1 MNTNIFIPTKINVGF
16 QNRKDTYTG
25 KLAYVIYYDE
35 KGKLR
40 KETSW
45 QNWRDKDIPNEEFD
59 NEPTEGFV
67 LNRRAG
73 GVEESWGWNPR
84 KTYCRVYDPRGFE
97 FEITIAN
104 LLWILENCNSIKGK
118 GIEGEFVY
126 GWDGKELVLVPVES
140 PDYKEIQ
147 EKNNII
153 KNNEFIKAKDLIVGA
168 TYETLK
174 GEKYVYMG
182 KFDKF
187 EKEYNGYY
195 DSSSYHYRSYYK
207 QGWEYPLD
215 ETWMEDR
222 LSPNNK
228 DTRYRFANKGKY
240 FFFIRLRNPNAFF
253 SWDRENDAVE
263 TFKTIT
269 KKFSR
274 VVNKE
279 YHEKYI
285 EFVEKLNKISMYS
298 PIDYNNSKIIKL
310 PFENFKNVINRKKAI
325 ILERGW
331 MYDSIFFGINKDD
344 ELKDIR
350 IYLDMK
356 ENKIYYKYEEP
367 YEYENWYGTRTEY
380 REVKKYFDSIEE
392 LYNDLN
398 PVYGEYYLANGSL
411 YERKYYHE

>member
-45 QNWRDKDIPNEEFD
+45 QSWRDKDIPNEEFD

-73 GVEESWGWNPR
+73 GIEESWGWNPR

-168 TYETLK
+168 TYETLN

-187 EKEYNGYY
+187 EEEYNHYY
-195 DSSSYHYRSYYK
+195 NSSSYYYRSCYK
-207 QGWEYPLD
+207 QGWKYPLD
-215 ETWMEDR
+215 ETWMKDR
-222 LSPNNK
+222 LDPRD
-228 DTRYRFANKGKY
+228 DTRCRFINKGKH
-240 FFFIRLRNPNAFF
+240 FFFIRLGNPN
-253 SWDRENDAVE
+253 SPYSLSREDYIE
-263 TFKTIT
+263 TFKSIT
-269 KKFSR
+269 RKFSR
-274 VVNKE
+274 VINKE
-279 YHEKYI
+279 YHENYI
-285 EFVEKLNKISMYS
+285 GFVEKLNKHPKYS

-310 PFENFKNVINRKKAI
+310 PFENFANVLNKKRTTM
-325 ILERGW
+325 LENSYR
-331 MYDSIFFGINKDD
+331 YDDYIYCGINKND
-344 ELKDIR
+344 ELKVIR
-350 IYLDMK
+350 VYYSIK
-356 ENKIYYKYEEP
+356 ENKFYYKYEEQ
-367 YEYENWYGTRTEY
+367 YEYEEWGRTY
-380 REVKKYFDSIEE
+380 TDYKEVKKYFDSIEE

-411 YERKYYHE
+411 YKKEHFHE